1 MFALTAV
8 LVRCGFLEEGEGLSD
23 SGGSHSAGA
32 ALNFRHAVGVF
43 TDKFA
48 LGFGTG
54 RLVAFPVASGFL
66 ANGFTLRLG
75 GLAVSDAMRLF
86 ADSHTLGAVEEFT
99 AFVRAFDLT
108 LRLLAL
114 NITNSVLG
122 FST

>member
-8 LVRCGFLEEGEGLSD
+8 LVRCGFLEEGEGLSN
-23 SGGSHSAGA
+23 SGGSHSAGT
-32 ALNFRHAVGVF
+32 ALNFRHAIGVF
-43 TDKFA
+43 TDKLA
-48 LGFGTG
+48 LGLGAG
-54 RLVAFPVASGFL
+54 RFVAFPVAFRFL
-66 ANGFTLRLG
+66 ANGLTLRLG

-86 ADSHTLGAVEEFT
+86 ADGNTLGAVEEFT
-99 AFVRAFDLT
+99 AFVRAFDLA